1 MGRFLHVGTVSVSL
15 PNTVVETSSKG
26 TQPATGCT
34 TGVDLVSEDDCITI
48 QRKDNRCARL
58 YLGFRVDCQGSM
70 SFTRA
75 FCRRK
80 ALLSIENDRDTVS
93 ELHIVEHLGRL
104 VQRGMVLCSG
114 ELSSNK
120 GSVDFNISIDFDAWK
135 PCISGAVLLLHLK
148 ERGEGETRRSEYERL
163 HTSTQEFLGNKT
175 GGQLFSLRTCVT
187 ALPPPCDA
195 DGSLYASPYVQEM
208 NVPSRGVFPLHLLPE
223 EVMFRML
230 GFLDTKSL
238 QCLAS
243 TCRFYRSIARE
254 ITPGLLLKLYP
265 HQRAAIRW
273 MMEREGLSGEVI
285 DHPCWKFFDTIEG
298 SFWGNT
304 STGMITEDPPDT
316 IEDFKG
322 GFLCDDPGL
331 GKTVTCIG
339 LIVRT
344 KGHLPMPKEDEG
356 DVTWI
361 SSHDV
366 KHKYGYLS
374 VSPQLSSH
382 ESDRQRSKRRKIAAA
397 NKFSPFKHAAQTMRS
412 SNHSRV
418 ADINNRV
425 IRGDLFEE
433 KRVDTN
439 ETCASSDIWLQC
451 DLCDRWRRCPPLY
464 KPDNDVWCCYI
475 HPVPRM
481 RSCSIVAEALDEEEE
496 VVGMMGWV
504 QESEPTSRM
513 NVEFYKDTLSSHS
526 ELFSVYGRYKHKGRT
541 ILHWLMSK
549 EPEFFRGGFTLP
561 GWAANPPGYGQ
572 FLHKLGFV
580 PTNNAYS
587 DLKRTENRRPSG
599 YSRSSLTE
607 HDWLSWVKPNSFF
620 NMLPDIEAL
629 REALKY
635 DPAESRIKIY
645 ISPATLIV
653 VPPELVQHWKYQL
666 FLHTA
671 PGCLRVTVYDTG
683 QTRKTLPQYLAWEH
697 DIVITT
703 FSVLSTEWNSKDPL
717 KCSPLAQVYW
727 SRIVLDEGHAL
738 GSLGVTSRLQMVTS
752 LKAESRWCLTGT
764 PVQSNKSSTLATMR
778 QIQPILA
785 FLHDEYLGLLP
796 SWQEAIEKPIKI
808 APEVSIW
815 RMFLYFSRT
824 MARSSKS
831 SLRTLPKLQKKI
843 TQLDFTATHAASYS
857 SLIDLVRF
865 NLITSDWFD
874 PDHKESLMSKSQASR
889 ATSFLF
895 NVALACNVAGVCDL
909 QVSNE
914 DLWDTLELL
923 SDRQGLQ
930 MPSKDTFISG
940 PPYLDEIHPLRRIE
954 DTLCHGGICDTCS
967 QYYRILFV
975 TPCACITCV
984 DCTAID
990 RYKCSHCGEPY
1001 TMHASTDPTR
1011 LLDNPHPKW
1020 DVPKELIE
1028 FQPAYAQR
1036 GAEGKSEGAWQPMW
1050 KETDSSKCVYLIKR
1064 LKGLGIIPQ
1073 NTDTSDA
1080 FNGDDEEPNKAIV
1093 FTQFW
1098 HHALLIER
1106 VLNQHASRRHIALYR
1121 KQMSQM
1127 EKASEINRFRK
1138 DPDCR
1143 VMLMDESGA
1152 LGLDLSFVNYVFLM
1166 EPIPNASLEDQVISR
1181 AHRMGATRQVLV
1193 ETIIMARS
1201 IEEHMAINTPH
1212 QDDKH
1217 EKNSASWNPDTLIRL
1232 DMATKEKEHA
1242 ESFKRQQ
1249 RNIRL
1254 MSLHRPSNT
1263 L

>member
-1 MGRFLHVGTVSVSL
+1 
-15 PNTVVETSSKG
+15 
-26 TQPATGCT
+26 
-34 TGVDLVSEDDCITI
+34 
-48 QRKDNRCARL
+48 
-58 YLGFRVDCQGSM
+58 M
-70 SFTRA
+70 SIIRT

-80 ALLSIENDRDTVS
+80 VLLSIENDKDSVS

-104 VQRGMVLCSG
+104 VQRGMILCSG
-114 ELSSNK
+114 QVSSTR
-120 GSVDFNISIDFDAWK
+120 GSVDFDISIDFDVWK
-135 PCISGAVLLLHLK
+135 PCVSGAVLLLHLK
-148 ERGEGETRRSEYERL
+148 VNGKGQTRSEYERL
-163 HTSTQEFLGNKT
+163 QASTDKFLGTKT
-175 GGQLFSLRTCVT
+175 GSELFSLRTCVT
-187 ALPPPCDA
+187 ALPPPRET
-195 DGSLYASPYVQEM
+195 DGSLNISLYTEEM
-208 NVPSRGVFPLHLLPE
+208 NGTGKDVFPLHLLPE

-230 GFLDTKSL
+230 GLLDTKSL
-238 QCLAS
+238 QSLAS

-273 MMEREGLSGEVI
+273 MMERESLSGELL
-285 DHPCWKFFDTIEG
+285 DHPCWKFFDTAEG

-316 IEDFKG
+316 IGDFKG

-356 DVTWI
+356 EVSWILSSDVR
-361 SSHDV
+361 
-366 KHKYGYLS
+366 HKYGYLS

-382 ESDRQRSKRRKIAAA
+382 ENDRQRSKRRKIAAA
-397 NKFSPFKHAAQTMRS
+397 NKFSPFKHAAQTVRS
-412 SNHSRV
+412 GNESRV
-418 ADINNRV
+418 KDGNRV
-425 IRGDLFEE
+425 IRGNLFEE
-433 KRVDTN
+433 KRVDTR
-439 ETCASSDIWLQC
+439 ETHGSSDTWLQC

-464 KPDNDVWCCYI
+464 KPVKDLWCCYI
-475 HPVPRM
+475 HPVARM
-481 RSCSIVAEALDEEEE
+481 RSCSIVAEMLDEEEE

-504 QESEPTSRM
+504 QDSEGDFTTSRL

-541 ILHWLMSK
+541 ILHWLMSQ
-549 EPEFFRGGFTLP
+549 EPEFFSSGFTLP

-580 PTNNAYS
+580 PHTNDIYS
-587 DLKRTENRRPSG
+587 DYEIKENRRPSG
-599 YSRSSLTE
+599 YIRSSLTE
-607 HDWLSWVKPNSFF
+607 HDWLSWVKPSSFF
-620 NMLPDIEAL
+620 NMLPDIDAL

-635 DPAESRIKIY
+635 DPAESRIKVY

-653 VPPELVQHWKYQL
+653 VPPELVQHWKHQL

-683 QTRKTLPQYLAWEH
+683 QTRTTLPQYLAWEN

-738 GSLGVTSRLQMVTS
+738 GSLGVTSRLQMATS

-764 PVQSNKSSTLATMR
+764 PVQSNKNSTLATMR

-785 FLHDEYLGLLP
+785 FLHDEFLGSLP
-796 SWQEAIEKPIKI
+796 YWQEAIEKPIKI
-808 APEVSIW
+808 APEVSMW
-815 RMFLYFSRT
+815 RMFLHFERT

-831 SLRTLPKLQKKI
+831 SLRTLPKLHKKI
-843 TQLDFTATHAASYS
+843 TQLDFADTHAASYS

-889 ATSFLF
+889 AVSFLF
-895 NVALACNVAGVCDL
+895 NVALACNVAGTCAL
-909 QVSNE
+909 RVSDE

-923 SDRQGLQ
+923 SSRQGLE
-930 MPSKDTFISG
+930 MPSKEILVSG
-940 PPYLDEIHPLRRIE
+940 PPYLDETHPLRRIE
-954 DTLCHGGICDTCS
+954 DSLCHGGTCDTCS
-967 QYYRILFV
+967 QFYRILFV

-984 DCTAID
+984 DCTATD
-990 RYKCSHCGEPY
+990 RYTCSHCGTPY

-1028 FQPAYAQR
+1028 WQPAYAQR
-1036 GAEGKSEGAWQPMW
+1036 GAEGKSEGAWQPTW

-1073 NTDTSDA
+1073 TPQPDTSEA
-1080 FNGDDEEPNKAIV
+1080 FNSADEPNKAII

-1106 VLNQHASRRHIALYR
+1106 LLHQHASSRYIALYR
-1121 KQMSQM
+1121 KQMSQI

-1138 DPDCR
+1138 DQDCR

-1181 AHRMGATRQVLV
+1181 AHRMGATREVLV
-1193 ETIIMARS
+1193 ETIIMKRS
-1201 IEEHMAINTPH
+1201 IEEHIAINTPH
-1212 QDDKH
+1212 HDNTTQQQD
-1217 EKNSASWNPDTLIRL
+1217 SSTSWNPDTLIRL

-1242 ESFKRQQ
+1242 ESYKRHT

-1254 MSLHRPSNT
+1254 MSLHRPSST